1 MCGLQELKI
10 HGLHHRNMWTLPLPL
25 FLFYPTEM
33 GSLSDKSCDKDGH
46 VSFDSRQVDTGA
58 QLVAGVTSE
67 LDPYESLRIR

>member
-1 MCGLQELKI
+1 
-10 HGLHHRNMWTLPLPL
+10 
-25 FLFYPTEM
+25 M
-33 GSLSDKSCDKDGH
+33 GSLSDKGYDKDGH